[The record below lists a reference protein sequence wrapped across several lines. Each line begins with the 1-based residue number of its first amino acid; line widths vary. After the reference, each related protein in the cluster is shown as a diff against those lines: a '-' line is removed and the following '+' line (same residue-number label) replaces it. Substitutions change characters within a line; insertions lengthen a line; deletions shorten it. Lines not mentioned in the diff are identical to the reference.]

1 MGSMAEKSAKIR
13 ILVADDHPVFRY
25 GLRTLLE
32 SEPRFTVVGEAADGS
47 EVAKLTS
54 VLKPDVLMLD
64 LAMPRL
70 TGMEVLR
77 ELAFTHGQVRTIV
90 LTAAIEKEQ
99 LVEALQLGAR
109 GILLKDAA
117 IQTAAKCIEKVIA
130 GEYWVGHEVVAS
142 LVDYVHRLKQG
153 AEGKPAQ
160 KLLEFTSRE
169 REIISLIT
177 TGCVNKEIAAKLT
190 LSEDTVKHHLSNIFA
205 KAKVANRLEL
215 AIWAMN
221 QGFP

>member
-1 MGSMAEKSAKIR
+1 MAEKSAKIR

-32 SEPRFTVVGEAADGS
+32 SEPKFTVIGEAADGS

-54 VLKPDVLMLD
+54 ALKPDVLMLD

-77 ELAFTHGQVRTIV
+77 ELASTQGQVRTIV

-109 GILLKDAA
+109 AILLKDAA
-117 IQTAAKCIEKVIA
+117 IQTAIKCIEKVMT

-142 LVDYVHRLKQG
+142 LVDYVHTLRG
-153 AEGKPAQ
+153 AEEKRAQ
-160 KLLEFTSRE
+160 KLLEFTPRE
-169 REIISLIT
+169 REIVSLII

-221 QGFP
+221 QGIS

>member
-1 MGSMAEKSAKIR
+1 MAETSAKIR
-13 ILVADDHPVFRY
+13 ILIADDHPVFRY

-32 SEPRFTVVGEAADGS
+32 SEAKFTIVGEAEDGS
-47 EVAKLTS
+47 EVAKLAS
-54 VLKPDVLMLD
+54 VLRPDVLMLD

-77 ELAFTHGQVRTIV
+77 ELASTHGHVRTIV

-99 LVEALQLGAR
+99 LVEALQLGAW

-117 IQTAAKCIEKVIA
+117 IQTATKCIERVIA
-130 GEYWVGHEVVAS
+130 GEYWVGHEAVAS
-142 LVDYVHRLKQG
+142 LVDYLHTLKRG
-153 AEGKPAQ
+153 VEEKTAQ
-160 KLLEFTSRE
+160 KLLEFTPRE
-169 REIISLIT
+169 REIISLII

>member
-1 MGSMAEKSAKIR
+1 MEHVWKLPFREDSMAEKSEKLR

-25 GLRTLLE
+25 WLRTLLE
-32 SEPRFTVVGEAADGS
+32 SEPKFTVVGEAADGLD
-47 EVAKLTS
+47 VAKLTS

-77 ELAFTHGQVRTIV
+77 ELAYTHGKVRTIV

-117 IQTAAKCIEKVIA
+117 MQTATRCIEKVIA
-130 GEYWVGHEVVAS
+130 GEYWVG
-142 LVDYVHRLKQG
+142 
-153 AEGKPAQ
+153 
-160 KLLEFTSRE
+160 
-169 REIISLIT
+169 
-177 TGCVNKEIAAKLT
+177 
-190 LSEDTVKHHLSNIFA
+190 
-205 KAKVANRLEL
+205 
-215 AIWAMN
+215 
-221 QGFP
+221 